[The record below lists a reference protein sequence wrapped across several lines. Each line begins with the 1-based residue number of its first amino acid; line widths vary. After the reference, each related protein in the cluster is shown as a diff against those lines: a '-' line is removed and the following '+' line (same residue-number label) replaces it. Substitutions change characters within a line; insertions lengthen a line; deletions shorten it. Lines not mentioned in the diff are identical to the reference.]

1 MKKRIISLLLAVV
14 MLFSCL
20 SLNVFATEEN
30 AVNGGAAE
38 ASVVSDTF
46 TDHDSTDISAAI
58 NAAKIPNS
66 PHSYSDGTSGISGG
80 NNVSIK
86 YENGKIVKIAGNNS
100 QSRVEL
106 SGHTN
111 LNGRYILQNYT
122 ASNVA
127 IGKSFVLQ
135 ATWEFTDAFVNKTES
150 FFQISDYVA
159 TNFGAGYS
167 GNPYCYTTDGVFP
180 TLLSVNSSMQLTA
193 SVAGTNNS
201 RTNVVIA
208 QLSRNVEY
216 TFSVFVNPSY
226 VDEATDTY
234 GTFDVYVN
242 GELVEGGLK
251 FCNKHMND
259 GNFTFDEKIPYANQD
274 QWSNLGGKVLKDGAT
289 IYFFSETVPENVD
302 EILANCGIT
311 CAGTYTAKATGRT
324 KTGVKDYSL
333 GFIRFQM
340 SSTTYSDTPF
350 YIDNL
355 MCYYTDEFKG
365 TFIEHELTSTH
376 AHDFTKD
383 TVEVVTT
390 CALCDGKRV
399 ETAVIDANGD
409 KVCDVCVGELP
420 VGGLMTPTE
429 IKESGINYVISTELD
444 ANSSWVDQVKGTAN
458 GNQNGSISLRETDD
472 GNVYIAYGKPTIP
485 DANGAYAQAGTL
497 AGGRESALQNR
508 ATLAGQAYTIAFDMM
523 HDGTINY
530 PFLLDLYSYTAV
542 AGTKDENGIYTTISQ
557 TNAINW
563 QPIKMNSDGA
573 LYYRNGVTDSYV
585 YTGVKI
591 PTDEFHNIV
600 FYHNPADNTFSLYY
614 DGECVA
620 SDVQALP
627 STQIAAST
635 WTATEAAMRAR
646 YGSYVQDSYFK
657 DGYFTMN
664 GAADFTLGFA
674 RFPQF
679 NSHGA
684 KAIDGTNVIL
694 SEDGKTVTEGEN
706 VFEIDGLKYAVS
718 ADGKTFFYPREYH
731 ETDYF
736 ALDNIKVY
744 YTDECV
750 ECAHE
755 YTLSH
760 THDLENGVNNVAYSC
775 KFCDKVVEAKVAMSN
790 VAAFDGSGKILSVSE
805 IKDLLGEDVLYTNDL
820 ESGAHGFN
828 GNYVNNG
835 NILNLIKDNDNT
847 YLSLGKGT
855 DGAAKY
861 QGYTQYNL
869 MGSGTYNELRQYPAQ
884 HFDEIKGKAY
894 VLSTDVCIPEN
905 SAIALNPES
914 YGKLFVTM
922 SYASGTNG
930 CTTLATGVDVIRWN
944 PILLGADGSLKYYNT
959 ATYVDSGF
967 DLTVGEFHTVAIHHT
982 PKGDANSPIN
992 TYDVYV
998 DGVMRVE
1005 NATALSSAE
1014 GAKLVYTSGDIV
1026 IGDKTYNITATGAQ
1040 DYIPGA
1046 VQSMQPN
1053 VTTNF
1058 TSDIIYTDNY
1068 KAYYADSYT
1077 ECAHKY
1083 TDSTACDWCG
1093 KTVELTHCDI
1103 CDGKAI
1109 SENAAVVGKSVSL
1122 GELIDMNI
1130 YVKYLG
1136 NTEGVYANLFAGNKE
1151 VSVAL
1156 DELTADENGIYKF
1169 SIALNSIMMAS
1180 DVTLTLDDGEYKTSV
1195 MEYAAELIE
1204 ISDNDTEITLAKALL
1219 NYGAYAQVYFAEKN
1233 EDAFIAELLAN
1244 SVLDEADKGLPELNV
1259 ETLEQFAFSTKGA
1272 AQNVTF
1278 TAVSLTLSAKTYVN
1292 LYFTAPEGA
1301 TVKVNGKTYTPA
1313 DADGEYCVTLTVS
1326 TPDKVIDAFEVAV
1339 TDGEE
1344 TVYAYVSAAS
1354 AIYAAL
1360 ANNASSENLIN
1371 LLAAYAAYAECA
1383 VAYVSLK

>member
-46 TDHDSTDISAAI
+46 TDHDGADILAAI

-66 PHSYSDGTSGISGG
+66 PHSYSDGTSGIVRGPLS
-80 NNVSIK
+80 
-86 YENGKIVKIAGNNS
+86 YQDGKIVKNPGSTAES
-100 QSRVEL
+100 AVQLDSHTSL
-106 SGHTN
+106 SGRNH
-111 LNGRYILQNYT
+111 LQNFT
-122 ASNVA
+122 ASNLG
-127 IGKSFVLQ
+127 IGNSFVLQ
-135 ATWEFTDAFVNKTES
+135 ATWEFTDGFKNASES
-150 FFQISDYVA
+150 IFQLSDYIA
-159 TNFGAGYS
+159 KNLGNGYS
-167 GNPYCYTTDGVFP
+167 GNPYCPTTDGGMPV
-180 TLLSVNSSMQLTA
+180 LLSVNSSMQLVA

-208 QLSRNVEY
+208 QLERNVEY
-216 TFSVFVNPSY
+216 TFSVFVDPSY

-251 FCNKHMND
+251 FFNKYMND
-259 GNFTFDEKIPYANQD
+259 NQYTFDEKVPYANQG
-274 QWSNLGGKVLKDGAT
+274 QWSDLGGKVLNDGAT

-302 EILANCGIT
+302 EILTACGIT

-324 KTGVKDYSL
+324 KQGVKDYSP
-333 GFIRFQM
+333 GFVRYHQN
-340 SSTTYSDTPF
+340 TTNYSAIPF

-365 TFIEHELTSTH
+365 TFLEHELTSAH

-399 ETAVIDANGD
+399 ENAVIDANGD
-409 KVCDVCVGELP
+409 RVCDVCVGELP

-429 IKESGINYVISTELD
+429 IKEAGINYVASTEFD
-444 ANSSWVDQVKGTAN
+444 TNSGWSTQIN
-458 GNQNGSISLRETDD
+458 GNNANDNGTIGLRETDD
-472 GNVYIAYGKPTIP
+472 GNVYLAYGKPTTP
-485 DANGAYAQAGTL
+485 HTNGAYAQTNTL
-497 AGGRESALQNR
+497 AGGRESALQRR
-508 ATLAGQAYTIAFDMM
+508 ATHAGLAYTIAFDMM

-563 QPIKMNSDGA
+563 YPIKMNSDGA

-585 YTGVKI
+585 YTGVKM

-600 FYHNPADNTFSLYY
+600 FYHNPANNTFSLYY

-620 SDVQALP
+620 SNVQALP
-627 STQIAAST
+627 SAQIAAST

-646 YGSYVQDSYFK
+646 YGSYVKDSYFK

-679 NSHGA
+679 NSHGS
-684 KAIDGTNVIL
+684 KAIDGTNVVL

-736 ALDNIKVY
+736 GLDNVKVY

-775 KFCDKVVEAKVAMSN
+775 KFCDKVVEAKVAMTN
-790 VAAFDGSGKILSVSE
+790 LAAFDGSGKIPSVDE
-805 IKDLLGEDVLYTNDL
+805 IKEMADYTIFANGFSEASPLGGLSINGSSTIVSAND
-820 ESGAHGFN
+820 GN
-828 GNYVNNG
+828 GNYY
-835 NILNLIKDNDNT
+835 IK
-847 YLSLGKGT
+847 Y
-855 DGAAKY
+855 A
-861 QGYTQYNL
+861 
-869 MGSGTYNELRQYPAQ
+869 GSGANGYAQTFVFTGDGRTSAAQNYGTYRGREFTVTNDFMLDENFTVGSSPLRLYEIMSHLYSSNDCTTISDVASSSPLYINKDRQLLYPLYTA
-884 HFDEIKGKAY
+884 
-894 VLSTDVCIPEN
+894 
-905 SAIALNPES
+905 
-914 YGKLFVTM
+914 
-922 SYASGTNG
+922 GTNNV
-930 CTTLATGVDVIRWN
+930 A
-944 PILLGADGSLKYYNT
+944 S
-959 ATYVDSGF
+959 YVP
-967 DLTVGEFHTVAIHHT
+967 VGEVLEIGKWYTISLHFT
-982 PKGDANSPIN
+982 PATNS
-992 TYDVYV
+992 YDVYINGKQVEDDVPMLSDAMESRLHWSSANLTYSNIDYPDDAPVNADGKKVFVV
-998 DGVMRVE
+998 DGTKDFMP
-1005 NATALSSAE
+1005 
-1014 GAKLVYTSGDIV
+1014 
-1026 IGDKTYNITATGAQ
+1026 TYIRFAQ
-1040 DYIPGA
+1040 LAPSQDMFYLD
-1046 VQSMQPN
+1046 N
-1053 VTTNF
+1053 V
-1058 TSDIIYTDNY
+1058 
-1068 KAYYADSYT
+1068 KAYFNEGYI

-1083 TDSTACDWCG
+1083 TGSTACDWCG
-1093 KTVELTHCDI
+1093 KTVEITHCDI

-1156 DELTADENGIYKF
+1156 DELTADENGIYKL

-1195 MEYAAELIE
+1195 MEYAAELIA
-1204 ISDNDTEITLAKALL
+1204 ISDNDTEIILAKALL

-1233 EDAFIAELLAN
+1233 DDAFIAELLAN

-1313 DADGEYCVTLTVS
+1313 SADGEYCVTLTVS

-1360 ANNASSENLIN
+1360 ANNASSENLVN